1 MCWYVYNSGSYHYIL
16 NCQKYFACKLPRH
29 NKLQDKRAWTKMWKM
44 FTRNFFFKV
53 VSSVWIKIKKNPC
66 RRSFYWSSVWQPHKI
81 SWILVF
87 RRWIRRVMEKYI
99 IFKFDIGKYYIL
111 TYVGLDMHVRSNRN
125 SINVQGVC
133 FEWLRDKLS
142 TMMWTWALLIKCEN
156 KTNDFWQSEM
166 WKNINQSIMFRY
178 RLCNV

>member
-1 MCWYVYNSGSYHYIL
+1 MNENVKDVYEKLFLKGSQF
-16 NCQKYFACKLPRH
+16 CM
-29 NKLQDKRAWTKMWKM
+29 DK
-44 FTRNFFFKV
+44 N
-53 VSSVWIKIKKNPC
+53 KKNPR

-133 FEWLRDKLS
+133 IEWLRDNLS
-142 TMMWTWALLIKCEN
+142 TMRWTWTLLIKCEN
-156 KTNDFWQSEM
+156 KTNDFLTKWNVEKHKSI
-166 WKNINQSIMFRY
+166 KNVSIPP
-178 RLCNV
+178 L